1 MTSSD
6 VSECRNVSMR
16 FLIACLLAF
25 FTTDIVL
32 SKDGIKPKRKP
43 QSQWST
49 PQWFQPETKSYNS
62 KTFSVPE
69 SLKKE
74 VDFWIKIYT
83 QYTTVQGVFH
93 YSGDIERVLGE
104 LDLTQV
110 YANQKWSL
118 IRKEKES
125 EIIIRRQ
132 KKILAQKYKI
142 KDIKKIRLQMGL
154 KDRMQDAIKIS
165 GRYLPMMEKIF
176 AEKKLPLELTRVVF
190 VESSFNI
197 NAGSKVGASGLW
209 QIMPRVARPSK
220 YISQAQDLRN
230 HPVYATQLAAKILK
244 QNYQI
249 LKSWPLAVTAYNHG
263 VGSLGKIIKK
273 YKSNDIAFL
282 IDNVSSKKSFG
293 FASRNFYATYLA
305 ALHVERNA
313 NLYFPEPIY
322 KDDEMQ
328 ISYFKLSKKIAY
340 EKLLSVFNNDKA
352 KLRLYNPHIRLAY
365 LKQGKSI
372 PAQVI
377 INVPKEFPQ
386 RLAETTEMTF

>member
-1 MTSSD
+1 MASSGA
-6 VSECRNVSMR
+6 SECRNVFMR
-16 FLIACLLAF
+16 FLIVCLLVF
-25 FTTDIVL
+25 FTTTIVF
-32 SKDGIKPKRKP
+32 SKNITKPDRKP
-43 QSQWST
+43 QSQWSAT
-49 PQWFQPETKSYNS
+49 QWNQPETENYNS
-62 KTFSVPE
+62 KTFAVPE
-69 SLKKE
+69 SLKSE

-83 QYTTVQGVFH
+83 KYTTLQGVFH
-93 YSGDIERVLGE
+93 YSGDTEMVLGE

-132 KKILAQKYKI
+132 KKILAQKYNL
-142 KDIKKIRLQMGL
+142 KDTKKIRLQMGL
-154 KDRMQDAIKIS
+154 KDRMQEAIKIS

-190 VESSFNI
+190 VESSFNTS
-197 NAGSKVGASGLW
+197 AGSKAGASGLW
-209 QIMPRVARPSK
+209 QIMPRVAKAYK
-220 YISQAQDLRN
+220 YMSPAQDLRN

-263 VGSLGKIIKK
+263 VGSLGKIAKK

-282 IDNVSSKKSFG
+282 IENVSSKKSFG

-305 ALHVERNA
+305 ALHVEKNA

-328 ISYFKLSKKIAY
+328 ISYFKLSKKVSY
-340 EKLLSVFNNDKA
+340 DKLLNLFNNDKA
-352 KLRLYNPHIRLAY
+352 KLRLYNPHIHLAY
-365 LKQGKSI
+365 LRQGRSI

-377 INVPKEFPQ
+377 INLPKELPQ
-386 RLAETTEMTF
+386 RLSETKEMAF